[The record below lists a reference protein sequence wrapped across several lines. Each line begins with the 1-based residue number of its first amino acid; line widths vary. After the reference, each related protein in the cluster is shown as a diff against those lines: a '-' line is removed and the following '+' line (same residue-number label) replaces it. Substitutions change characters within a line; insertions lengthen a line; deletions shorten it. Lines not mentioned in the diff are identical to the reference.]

1 MQMETAM
8 NETPAQQ
15 AVNLFGLVAYL
26 FVVGGE
32 WSPLGAPPPSIER
45 YEQRT
50 VDRPSKTSTSRRKAA
65 AA

>member
-1 MQMETAM
+1 METEM
-8 NETPAQQ
+8 NETPAQ
-15 AVNLFGLVAYL
+15 ATANLIGLVAYL

-32 WSPLGAPPPSIER
+32 WSPLGAPPPSIDR

-50 VDRPSKTSTSRRKAA
+50 VNRPSKTRASRRKAA